1 MDTAEEP
8 SKPTPAASPLLS
20 VGPVNL
26 GNNKG
31 KSIDS
36 VATLST
42 LLVEPTYL
50 EKNSNS
56 TFADADIKKFVEFA

>member
-1 MDTAEEP
+1 MNAAGKP
-8 SKPTPAASPLLS
+8 SKPTPAATPLIS
-20 VGPVNL
+20 IGPVKH

-42 LLVEPTYL
+42 VLVEPTFLQLISYV
-50 EKNSNS
+50 
-56 TFADADIKKFVEFA
+56 TFADANIKIVY